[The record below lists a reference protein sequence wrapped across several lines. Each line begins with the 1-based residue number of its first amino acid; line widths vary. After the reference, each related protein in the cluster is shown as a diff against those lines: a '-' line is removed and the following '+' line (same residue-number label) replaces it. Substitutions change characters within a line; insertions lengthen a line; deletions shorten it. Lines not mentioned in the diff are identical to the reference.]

1 MAQSLLAAY
10 CGPTSFIEETP
21 MTLFVPL
28 EVHPHGGLVQVN
40 LDRANYI
47 LRESDAASVIY
58 FDNDD
63 KLLVAESIPR
73 IIEIMGDVIQN
84 R

>member
-1 MAQSLLAAY
+1 
-10 CGPTSFIEETP
+10 

-28 EVHPHGGLVQVN
+28 EVHPHGGLAQVN

-47 LRESDAASVIY
+47 LRESDVTSVIY
-58 FDNDD
+58 FNNDD
-63 KLLVAESIPR
+63 KLVVAEPIPR